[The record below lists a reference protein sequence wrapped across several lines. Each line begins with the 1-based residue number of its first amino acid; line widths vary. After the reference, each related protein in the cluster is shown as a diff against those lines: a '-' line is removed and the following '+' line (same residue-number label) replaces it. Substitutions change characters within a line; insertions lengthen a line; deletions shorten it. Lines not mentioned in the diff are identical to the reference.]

1 MSHQW
6 TFEDIPSATSSPELA
21 AGATPCALQDGPTTD
36 QSGQGVARAS
46 LSARQAKEAGLLT
59 SGTCGPRGT
68 GSLASVTL
76 ASSLGSR
83 LRARLAS
90 RGSTLFRLTWK
101 VRVTPSGRS
110 IAALRASAHPT
121 SGNGCGSWPSPA
133 AQEPGG
139 TPEQERARKRAC
151 AARGIQMGTEAI
163 THLSHA
169 VQLASW
175 QSPAVHDA
183 KGTDYNRY
191 QETGIGEGRSCALQ
205 DQAQLAS
212 WPTPALR
219 DYRSNEASEEHYAK
233 RAEQA
238 RGKPLNE
245 VAHQQAPGPLPS
257 GSPAV
262 TEKRGQLNPALPRW
276 LMGFPP
282 EWDDCAVTATP
293 SSRKSRRK

>member
-212 WPTPALR
+212 WPTPNVPNGGRQPKGGKMTATGQTP
-219 DYRSNEASEEHYAK
+219 EGMK
-233 RAEQA
+233 RQVDVNWIA
-238 RGKPLNE
+238 GLI
-245 VAHQQAPGPLPS
+245 AP